1 MYPGRTK
8 SRPITQANLLL
19 KKHEN
24 LQRWREF
31 YTVLVFTFK
40 PGRNYWFYAVPGRG
54 GGGGGT
60 CNLVDNGCAPRPP
73 SASEFML
80 WHVDELFISGK
91 KNTVLLIFLFL
102 SLFACFD
109 IKYSSTHTHSHG
121 NKAINNGLACLVMFL
136 SITGL
141 FPARRKS
148 LEQEKQLSALRLF

>member
-1 MYPGRTK
+1 MKTYKDGV
-8 SRPITQANLLL
+8 SFTQFLFLPLNQV
-19 KKHEN
+19 E
-24 LQRWREF
+24 
-31 YTVLVFTFK
+31 TIDFTQ
-40 PGRNYWFYAVPGRG
+40 YQE
-54 GGGGGT
+54 GGGGT

-102 SLFACFD
+102 SLFACLD
-109 IKYSSTHTHSHG
+109 IKYSSTHTLSHG

-148 LEQEKQLSALRLF
+148 LEQEKQSSALRLF